1 MQSFCVERPR
11 CRPVAPHGR
20 CQYNPLTMK
29 SSTVGESSRA
39 TRAPGSTRQS
49 DWRWL
54 RRAIALLLTLAVFA
68 WIAKPIV
75 LRWDAVREQVRMTSP
90 IRVLIASVMFSLFL
104 FAFRA
109 SLWRGI
115 LIVLGQRIPV
125 APATRIWSTSELSRY
140 LPGVIWQV
148 VSRIYLCRPYGIA
161 GSVCSTSQVL
171 ELSIFTLANLLLA
184 IGCLMW
190 LGWKTFHGAAL
201 AWLTGAL
208 ILAPALLCLVHP
220 RVFFP
225 ITNAVLKRAGKPT
238 LGRPMRFHTLAGM
251 LIWNI
256 LGLVWQSLAI
266 WLIVS
271 VPLQLQFTKWWVVAG
286 AYSLAWCAGFLAFWA
301 PGGLGVRE
309 IVFVAAMDAAMP
321 PAVRHHFAD
330 PAVRVG
336 FLAFLSVLLR
346 IWATL
351 GELILAGV
359 AFIADYR
366 GAMDRPDAPG
376 RCSLS
381 PETAA

>member
-1 MQSFCVERPR
+1 ME
-11 CRPVAPHGR
+11 
-20 CQYNPLTMK
+20 
-29 SSTVGESSRA
+29 SSAVGESYPARQDTAPPQKSR
-39 TRAPGSTRQS
+39 
-49 DWRWL
+49 WRWL
-54 RRAIALLLTLAVFA
+54 RRGVALLLTLAVFA

-75 LRWDAVREQVRMTSP
+75 LRWADVRDQVRMTSP
-90 IRVLIASVMFSLFL
+90 LRVLVAALMFSLFL

-109 SLWRGI
+109 SVWRRI
-115 LIVLGQRIPV
+115 LLVLGQRIPV
-125 APATRIWSTSELSRY
+125 AAATRIWSTSELSRY

-161 GSVCSTSQVL
+161 GSVCSTSQIL

-201 AWLTGAL
+201 GWLIGAL
-208 ILAPALLCLVHP
+208 ILSPALLCLVHP
-220 RVFFP
+220 RIFFP
-225 ITNAVLKRAGKPT
+225 ITNAVMKRLGKPT
-238 LGRPMRFHTLAGM
+238 LGRPMRFRVLLGM
-251 LIWNI
+251 LLWNI
-256 LGLVWQSLAI
+256 LGLIWQSMAI

-309 IVFVAAMDAAMP
+309 IVFIAAMDAAMP
-321 PAVRHHFAD
+321 PAVRKHFAD

-346 IWATL
+346 VWATL
-351 GELILAGV
+351 GELTLAGI
-359 AFIADYR
+359 AFLLDYQ

-376 RCSLS
+376 R
-381 PETAA
+381 TALTAEPQA